1 MKSFA
6 ILFTCT
12 YKYNSALIIIFI
24 LITVLGLLA
33 GSHFETLTNYISE
46 GLANFQKFITSNL
59 TILELFKPMARTF
72 SQHPIFTILG
82 VTCVLIA
89 LFIVIKGR

>member
-1 MKSFA
+1 MFK
-6 ILFTCT
+6 
-12 YKYNSALIIIFI
+12 LIIIFI
-24 LITVLGLLA
+24 LITVLELLA

-72 SQHPIFTILG
+72 SQHPIFTILS
-82 VTCVLIA
+82 VTCVLVA

>member
-1 MKSFA
+1 MFK
-6 ILFTCT
+6 
-12 YKYNSALIIIFI
+12 LIIIFI

-33 GSHFETLTNYISE
+33 GSHFETLTKYISG
-46 GLANFQKFITSNL
+46 GLTNFQKFITSNL

-82 VTCVLIA
+82 VASVLIA

>member
-1 MKSFA
+1 MSK
-6 ILFTCT
+6 
-12 YKYNSALIIIFI
+12 LIIIFI

-59 TILELFKPMARTF
+59 TILELFKPMTMARTF

>member
-1 MKSFA
+1 MFK
-6 ILFTCT
+6 
-12 YKYNSALIIIFI
+12 LIIIFI

-72 SQHPIFTILG
+72 SQHPIFTIIG

-89 LFIVIKGR
+89 LFIVIKGRLKKWNMN

>member
-1 MKSFA
+1 MFK
-6 ILFTCT
+6 
-12 YKYNSALIIIFI
+12 LIIIFI

-33 GSHFETLTNYISE
+33 GSHFETLTNYISG

-72 SQHPIFTILG
+72 SQHPIFNHSRCYFCTY
-82 VTCVLIA
+82 C
-89 LFIVIKGR
+89 FIYCD

>member
-1 MKSFA
+1 MFK
-6 ILFTCT
+6 
-12 YKYNSALIIIFI
+12 LIIIFI

-89 LFIVIKGR
+89 LFIVFGMATLFWTLFM

>member
-1 MKSFA
+1 MFK
-6 ILFTCT
+6 
-12 YKYNSALIIIFI
+12 LIIIFI

-46 GLANFQKFITSNL
+46 GLINFQKFITSNL

-72 SQHPIFTILG
+72 SQTSNLYHSW
-82 VTCVLIA
+82 C
-89 LFIVIKGR
+89 

>member
-1 MKSFA
+1 MFK
-6 ILFTCT
+6 
-12 YKYNSALIIIFI
+12 LIIIFI

-46 GLANFQKFITSNL
+46 GLTNFQKFITSNL

-72 SQHPIFTILG
+72 SQHPIFTILD

-89 LFIVIKGR
+89 LFIVIKGQ

>member
-1 MKSFA
+1 MFK
-6 ILFTCT
+6 
-12 YKYNSALIIIFI
+12 LIIIFI

-33 GSHFETLTNYISE
+33 GSHFETLTGNISE

-59 TILELFKPMARTF
+59 KILELFKPMARTF

>member
-1 MKSFA
+1 MFK
-6 ILFTCT
+6 
-12 YKYNSALIIIFI
+12 LIIIFI

-46 GLANFQKFITSNL
+46 SLANFQNFITSNL

-72 SQHPIFTILG
+72 SQHPIFSILG

>member
-1 MKSFA
+1 MFK
-6 ILFTCT
+6 
-12 YKYNSALIIIFI
+12 LIIIFI

-46 GLANFQKFITSNL
+46 GLVNFQKFITSNL

-89 LFIVIKGR
+89 LFIVIKGW

>member
-1 MKSFA
+1 MFK
-6 ILFTCT
+6 
-12 YKYNSALIIIFI
+12 LIIIFI

-33 GSHFETLTNYISE
+33 GSHFENLTNYISE

>member
-1 MKSFA
+1 MFK
-6 ILFTCT
+6 
-12 YKYNSALIIIFI
+12 LIIIFI

-72 SQHPIFTILG
+72 SQHPIGFILLL
-82 VTCVLIA
+82 VL
-89 LFIVIKGR
+89 LVYLLPYLL

>member
-1 MKSFA
+1 MFK
-6 ILFTCT
+6 
-12 YKYNSALIIIFI
+12 LIIIFI

-33 GSHFETLTNYISE
+33 GSHFETLTNYIGE

-59 TILELFKPMARTF
+59 TILELFKPMARKF

>member
-1 MKSFA
+1 M
-6 ILFTCT
+6 
-12 YKYNSALIIIFI
+12 
-24 LITVLGLLA
+24 A
-33 GSHFETLTNYISE
+33 GSNFETLTNYISE
-46 GLANFQKFITSNL
+46 GLTNFQKFITSNL

>member
-1 MKSFA
+1 MFK
-6 ILFTCT
+6 
-12 YKYNSALIIIFI
+12 LIIIFI

-33 GSHFETLTNYISE
+33 GSHFETYISE

>member
-1 MKSFA
+1 MFK
-6 ILFTCT
+6 
-12 YKYNSALIIIFI
+12 LIIIFI

-33 GSHFETLTNYISE
+33 GSHFETLTNYVSE

-72 SQHPIFTILG
+72 SQHPIGVYIILG
-82 VTCVLIA
+82 VTCVFIA

>member
-1 MKSFA
+1 MFK
-6 ILFTCT
+6 
-12 YKYNSALIIIFI
+12 LIIIFI

-59 TILELFKPMARTF
+59 TILKLFKPMARTF

>member
-1 MKSFA
+1 MFK
-6 ILFTCT
+6 
-12 YKYNSALIIIFI
+12 LIIIFI
-24 LITVLGLLA
+24 LITVLGLLV

-82 VTCVLIA
+82 VTCVLVA

>member
-1 MKSFA
+1 MFK
-6 ILFTCT
+6 
-12 YKYNSALIIIFI
+12 LIIIFI

-46 GLANFQKFITSNL
+46 SLANFQKFITSNL
-59 TILELFKPMARTF
+59 TILELFKPMVRTF

>member
-1 MKSFA
+1 MFK
-6 ILFTCT
+6 
-12 YKYNSALIIIFI
+12 LIIIFI

-59 TILELFKPMARTF
+59 IILELFKPTARTF

-89 LFIVIKGR
+89 LFIVIKGG

>member
-1 MKSFA
+1 MFK
-6 ILFTCT
+6 
-12 YKYNSALIIIFI
+12 LIIIFI

-72 SQHPIFTILG
+72 SQQPIFTILG

>member
-1 MKSFA
+1 MFK
-6 ILFTCT
+6 
-12 YKYNSALIIIFI
+12 LIIIFI

-59 TILELFKPMARTF
+59 TILEHTISTIQADVQEKTIAKLFSITK
-72 SQHPIFTILG
+72 
-82 VTCVLIA
+82 
-89 LFIVIKGR
+89 

>member
-1 MKSFA
+1 MFK
-6 ILFTCT
+6 
-12 YKYNSALIIIFI
+12 LIIIFI

-59 TILELFKPMARTF
+59 TILELFKPMVRTF

>member
-1 MKSFA
+1 MFK
-6 ILFTCT
+6 
-12 YKYNSALIIIFI
+12 LIIIFI

-59 TILELFKPMARTF
+59 KILELFKPMARTF

>member
-1 MKSFA
+1 MFK
-6 ILFTCT
+6 
-12 YKYNSALIIIFI
+12 LIIIFI

-33 GSHFETLTNYISE
+33 GSHFETLTNYIRE
-46 GLANFQKFITSNL
+46 GLANFQRFITSNL

-82 VTCVLIA
+82 VTCVFIT

>member
-1 MKSFA
+1 MFK
-6 ILFTCT
+6 
-12 YKYNSALIIIFI
+12 LIIIFI

-59 TILELFKPMARTF
+59 TILELF
-72 SQHPIFTILG
+72 
-82 VTCVLIA
+82 
-89 LFIVIKGR
+89 

>member
-1 MKSFA
+1 MFK
-6 ILFTCT
+6 
-12 YKYNSALIIIFI
+12 LIIIFI

-46 GLANFQKFITSNL
+46 GLANFRKFITSNL

-72 SQHPIFTILG
+72 YQHPIFTILG
-82 VTCVLIA
+82 VTCVLIV

>member
-1 MKSFA
+1 MFK
-6 ILFTCT
+6 
-12 YKYNSALIIIFI
+12 LIIIFI

-72 SQHPIFTILG
+72 SQHPIVFIILG